1 MMTLLLL
8 IILFALGAIFVPRLI
23 PETRTTR
30 GGKTLSLG
38 WLRTGTRFALSLAV
52 VFMILATSFVIVDQD
67 KVGHLKL
74 IYGLK
79 QLPPGHIIAMDG
91 EAGPRRRY
99 SVPASISNRC

>member
-38 WLRTGTRFALSLAV
+38 WLRTGTRFCRW
-52 VFMILATSFVIVDQD
+52 
-67 KVGHLKL
+67 
-74 IYGLK
+74 
-79 QLPPGHIIAMDG
+79 
-91 EAGPRRRY
+91 RRC
-99 SVPASISNRC
+99 S